1 LRLLKTGIVARAP
14 LNQEVKDTHESVE
27 DTTMKSQG
35 KEPEQQIK
43 IVRSDDERSDPLG
56 RKIAG
61 LPLNQMKAGY
71 DYAFGKGG
79 FCQSPSRLSRCGRRG
94 FLKWTQ
100 IAASKLPRF
109 KLGELPSAL
118 NLAADASIIRSE
130 ARRAPQ
136 PLQAQPSLAEI
147 KASIEEV
154 RAMLEKVM
162 ASLTPPA

>member
-1 LRLLKTGIVARAP
+1 
-14 LNQEVKDTHESVE
+14 
-27 DTTMKSQG
+27 MKSQG

-43 IVRSDDERSDPLG
+43 IVRSDDERPDALG

-61 LPLNQMKAGY
+61 LPLNRMKAGY

-79 FCQSPSRLSRCGRRG
+79 FCCGRRG

-100 IAASKLPRF
+100 IAASKPLRF
-109 KLGELPSAL
+109 KLGGLPFAL
-118 NLAADASIIRSE
+118 NLAADASMIWSE

-147 KASIEEV
+147 KASIDEV

>member
-1 LRLLKTGIVARAP
+1 MRLLKTGIVARAP

-79 FCQSPSRLSRCGRRG
+79 FCQSPSRLSQCGRRG

-100 IAASKLPRF
+100 IAASKPLRF
-109 KLGELPSAL
+109 KLGELPFA
-118 NLAADASIIRSE
+118 
-130 ARRAPQ
+130 
-136 PLQAQPSLAEI
+136 
-147 KASIEEV
+147 
-154 RAMLEKVM
+154 
-162 ASLTPPA
+162 

>member
-1 LRLLKTGIVARAP
+1 
-14 LNQEVKDTHESVE
+14 
-27 DTTMKSQG
+27 MKSQG

-43 IVRSDDERSDPLG
+43 IVQSDDERPDPLG

-79 FCQSPSRLSRCGRRG
+79 FCQSPSRLSLCGRRG

-100 IAASKLPRF
+100 IAANKLLRF
-109 KLGELPSAL
+109 KPL
-118 NLAADASIIRSE
+118 NLAADASMILSE

-147 KASIEEV
+147 KASIDEV

>member
-1 LRLLKTGIVARAP
+1 MRLLKTGIVARAP

-79 FCQSPSRLSRCGRRG
+79 FCQSRG

-109 KLGELPSAL
+109 KLGDLAL
-118 NLAADASIIRSE
+118 NLAADASMIWSE